1 MAYNVWWLDNK
12 QKHPISA
19 FSIAEEDMG
28 GAKRILEEQGYLEG
42 VAAGL
47 LKETGYLTAC
57 EAHETLMIE
66 GDEESLQAAYKLAN
80 ARVSSGAIKL
90 EYGFSRRDLTDIIKD
105 VAENTGDDC
114 YSCQKVAQE

>member
-1 MAYNVWWLDNK
+1 
-12 QKHPISA
+12 
-19 FSIAEEDMG
+19 MG
-28 GAKRILEEQGYLEG
+28 GAKRMLEEQEYLEG

-47 LKETGYLTAC
+47 LIETGYLRAC
-57 EAHETLMIE
+57 NAHEALMVE

-90 EYGFSRRDLTDIIKD
+90 EYGFSRRDLTDTIKD

-114 YSCQKVAQE
+114 SSCQKIAEE